1 MEEMKKKGQEIIA
14 IIFLFIIALG
24 IFIFIFVI
32 YKSGSSV
39 DKDNIN
45 DSTIKGELCINDAEC
60 VPASCCH
67 ATSCVSVK
75 NKPDCLCIFCTASC
89 EPGTL
94 DCGQRSCKCID
105 SKCKVELK

>member
-1 MEEMKKKGQEIIA
+1 MEEMKKRGQEIIS
-14 IIFLFIIALG
+14 IILFIIALG

-32 YKSGSSV
+32 YKSESSL

-45 DSTIKGELCINDAEC
+45 NGAIEREICSSDAEC

-75 NKPDCLCIFCTASC
+75 NKPDCSGIFCTASC

-94 DCGQRSCKCID
+94 DCSQGSCKCID